1 MSIYMIRSKSRG
13 QQRKFKR
20 LLSWMDKIDPFK
32 NANDLPFKDTEDS
45 YEHFHVPCGPWLSKP
60 KTSGK
65 IKTAFCKEWIEKT
78 EEIIGNK
85 PKDLPFCKVVAA
97 ITYPDVRESQIIIF
111 YDEEYY
117 NSFWDRKGPYQIW
130 IPIKNENSFSK
141 EREIVTKLPEIG
153 YIEELHDEDY
163 YAKSYIWFYGEWK
176 NEQNNIDL

>member
-13 QQRKFKR
+13 HLRKFKR
-20 LLSWMDKIDPFK
+20 LLRWMDKIDPFK

-65 IKTAFCKEWIEKT
+65 IKTAFCKKWLEKT

-130 IPIKNENSFSK
+130 TRVDDKRSFAK
-141 EREIVTKLPEIG
+141 ERGIMTKLPEIG
-153 YIEELHDEDY
+153 YIEELNDEDY
-163 YAKSYIWFYGEWK
+163 YTKSNIWFYGEW
-176 NEQNNIDL
+176 I

>member
-13 QQRKFKR
+13 QQKKFKR
-20 LLSWMDKIDPFK
+20 LLSWLDKIEPFK
-32 NANDLPFKDTEDS
+32 NTNDLLFKDVEDKF
-45 YEHFHVPCGPWLSKP
+45 EHFHVPCGPWLSKP

-65 IKTAFCKEWIEKT
+65 IKTAFCKKWLEKT

-130 IPIKNENSFSK
+130 TRVDDKRSFAK
-141 EREIVTKLPEIG
+141 ERGIMTELPEIG
-153 YIEELHDEDY
+153 YLEELNDEDY
-163 YAKSYIWFYGEWK
+163 CAKSHIWFYGEW
-176 NEQNNIDL
+176 I

>member
-13 QQRKFKR
+13 HQRKFKR
-20 LLSWMDKIDPFK
+20 LLRWMDKIDPFK

-65 IKTAFCKEWIEKT
+65 IKTAFCK
-78 EEIIGNK
+78 
-85 PKDLPFCKVVAA
+85 VVAA

-130 IPIKNENSFSK
+130 TRVDDKRSFAK
-141 EREIVTKLPEIG
+141 ERGIMTKLPEIG
-153 YIEELHDEDY
+153 YIEELNDEDY
-163 YAKSYIWFYGEWK
+163 YTKSNIWFYGEW
-176 NEQNNIDL
+176 I